1 MTDFVCA
8 ILPFFILWDLKISR
22 KAKTSVWI
30 LLCFGML
37 SITDSVPQLGSS
49 IPLTTWGVAE
59 IHSGIIAGSIPALR
73 PLFLCIVTRLRGDSK
88 LPGSSYES
96 RSPYRYKKRN
106 PHEDDDGNSVYPLH
120 DISDAGNQG
129 GIVKT
134 TEFEVTNTT
143 NPEAEVRPENSGEG
157 GGLFASPTPE
167 GSSVFVNSAHG
178 KV

>member
-1 MTDFVCA
+1 M
-8 ILPFFILWDLKISR
+8 
-22 KAKTSVWI
+22 
-30 LLCFGML
+30 
-37 SITDSVPQLGSS
+37 
-49 IPLTTWGVAE
+49 AE

-73 PLFLCIVTRLRGDSK
+73 PLFLCIVTRLQGDSK

-96 RSPYRYKKRN
+96 RNPYRYKKRN

-143 NPEAEVRPENSGEG
+143 NPEAEVRLENSAEG